1 MLSQL
6 RYRADTPLVLKGIS
20 VTIEGSHK
28 VGVVGRTGS
37 GKSSLISVL
46 FRLVEPAGGRILID
60 NIDVSTL
67 GLADLRSRLSIIPQ
81 DPVLFDGTIRTNL
94 NPLGEHS
101 DADLWEVQTFNPLR
115 VICSE
120 IGVNL
125 VYS

>member
-94 NPLGEHS
+94 DPLGEHS
-101 DADLWEVQTFNPLR
+101 DANLWEVQTFNSLR

-120 IGVNL
+120 IGGESSL
-125 VYS
+125 